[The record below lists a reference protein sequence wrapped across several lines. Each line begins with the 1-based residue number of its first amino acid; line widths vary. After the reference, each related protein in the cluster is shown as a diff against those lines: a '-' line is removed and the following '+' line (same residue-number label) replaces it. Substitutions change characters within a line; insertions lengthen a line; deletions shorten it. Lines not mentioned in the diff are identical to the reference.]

1 MFVRSV
7 YENERGDNGVFMK
20 LCVYGPLTRIP
31 KICFLRVL
39 IHRCVFMV
47 CLCILHSVY
56 GVFVFMVCVS
66 NLHCVYIVFMVK
78 DRVAYKSSHGLS
90 T

>member
-47 CLCILHSVY
+47 CLFILHSVY
-56 GVFVFMVCVS
+56 GVFMKWVFLC
-66 NLHCVYIVFMVK
+66 LWCVYQIYTVFI
-78 DRVAYKSSHGLS
+78 
-90 T
+90 